1 MLVCEY
7 GRDYFS
13 KYFFKYIKII
23 FLLEGKLIKI
33 FGLKAD
39 ASSTIIHHISIVK
52 SLEVKSMMKQRS

>member
-1 MLVCEY
+1 MVEII
-7 GRDYFS
+7 FQNI
-13 KYFFKYIKII
+13 FFKYIKII
-23 FLLEGKLIKI
+23 FLWEGKLIKI